1 MIELYAEYGIIGVVV
16 ILFSYM
22 IMNLMKSQ
30 KEQTEDLEKIKQ
42 SIRKM
47 ESVNDNS
54 ASIIIKLIDRWNK
67 SDEKAERRHEKFVDE
82 MNQITDD
89 LNFLKGRINGVKRN
103 S

>member
-30 KEQTEDLEKIKQ
+30 NAQTEDLDEIKQ

-47 ESVNDNS
+47 EAVMDNS
-54 ASIIIKLIDRWNK
+54 SSIIIKLIDRWNK
-67 SDEKAERRHEKFVDE
+67 SDDKAERRHEKAVDE
-82 MNQITDD
+82 MNDLTDD
-89 LNFLKGRINGVKRN
+89 INFIKGRLN
-103 S
+103 SKGG